1 MWAGLG
7 KFFGEILKAL
17 FKPFMQQ
24 YKEPTEVESIG
35 FDDEIENDIDAG
47 IDAEFAD
54 DSEFDFLSN
63 EAHQEEKDQPNA

>member
-24 YKEPTEVESIG
+24 YKEPTEVESLG
-35 FDDEIENDIDAG
+35 FDTEIEDDIESS
-47 IDAEFAD
+47 IDD
-54 DSEFDFLSN
+54 EFDFLDMG
-63 EAHQEEKDQPNA
+63 AHKEEKDQPL